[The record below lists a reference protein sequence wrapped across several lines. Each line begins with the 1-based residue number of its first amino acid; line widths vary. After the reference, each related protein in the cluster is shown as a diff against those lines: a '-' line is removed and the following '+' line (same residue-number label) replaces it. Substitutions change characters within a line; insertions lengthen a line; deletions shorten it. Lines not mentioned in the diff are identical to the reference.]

1 MSKRNRDDESNKA
14 GKKNYN
20 VYESSGEDAEDKLNE
35 PVVKPGDVIGY
46 FANNQLGNKEYN
58 VVLDKYG
65 NKALEEIENQEDY
78 YPVN

>member
-1 MSKRNRDDESNKA
+1 MSKCNRDDESNKA
-14 GKKNYN
+14 GKKIYN

-35 PVVKPGDVIGY
+35 SVVKPGDVIGY

-65 NKALEEIENQEDY
+65 NKALEEIRFITLRI
-78 YPVN
+78 